1 MTPHAPQ
8 TGPGERNL
16 LIEASA
22 GSGKTHHL
30 VGRILRLLMTFRQPD
45 RIIALTFTRKAAGEF
60 FDRILGA
67 LASAAA
73 SDEAAA
79 KTAREYRVEGLTR
92 ATALGLLRLATDSLH
107 RLSLGTL
114 DSFYSRVLRT
124 FPAEFGIAGGFEI
137 IQESAE
143 SAIRRDVFDTVLS
156 DLGNASDFLDA
167 FRQATFGNDEKQLLS
182 HLDAFV
188 TDYHRLLLACPEA
201 ERWSRAEAIWPEPPW
216 WLVADFQ
223 LDDIVKR
230 LLDGVPAAMAQH
242 KSAGKGIEDFA
253 RGLPLFANGATGR
266 TFNSLHTRAMEALDD
281 LRAGRLETI
290 AYHQRGGLKVDPDFQ
305 RALADAIGYLFQRD
319 IVTRLQQTAGIHA
332 IVRRYESLYHAG
344 VRRKGR
350 LSFDDILVLLS
361 GAAPDEATGGG
372 TARRDLSMLDDRPDA
387 GQRRLRV
394 DYRLDGRFH
403 HWLIDEFQD
412 TSRPQ
417 WQVLQNLIDEV
428 IDDDSGDRSFYYVG
442 DEKQAIYGWRGGDSR
457 LFQEVRRRYNQ
468 PSRPVERQIAE
479 EHLDVSWRSG
489 PVILDAVNAVFGN
502 YQGLADLLGP
512 DHAPVIWE
520 RWQHTNAGR
529 HEPSERTRQR
539 PGFFQ
544 FVTLES
550 GGSGEESGGG
560 GDDDGAWEGADA
572 RWEVVR
578 ELLNGIDPVT
588 NRLSVAV
595 LMRRTRQAAQLADY
609 LRQHG
614 DIPVMLEG
622 QTLIGADHP
631 VATSF
636 RSLLH
641 HAAHPGDTTAWEH
654 LVMTPA
660 LLRLDHEALQRERHR
675 LSREVLAR
683 LHDRGFAAVFS
694 DWVDRLATGLADGF
708 DAFTRRRIDQIA
720 EACRRF
726 DLTGSRSIGEF
737 LEHLA
742 GYAVSDAP
750 SAGVVQIMT
759 IHKAKGLTFDAV
771 IVADLKPKA
780 ITALQDLSALK
791 GYDAARQ
798 LRWVMTSPRKEIA
811 LHIEPLRGAHLEAAM
826 DGALEE
832 LCNLY
837 VALTRAKYAN
847 YIVAPAL
854 PRETGS
860 CAPHNLLARQFAAA
874 GSETQPGHIGA
885 VSVMIRH
892 QSGLPDWVSVTAG
905 ERSSPE
911 PRPARDARP
920 VVTARRRFPARHRR
934 IPSNAADKKTWGG
947 VARLFSPDS
956 GSATGLGTVV
966 HALFEQ
972 IEWIE
977 DLDRSRFDAV
987 LDAAPGFADEAL
999 DHLERSLAIDA
1010 IRERFARGRH
1020 ADPLLW
1026 IEKRFEMITPDGEW
1040 VSGVFDR
1047 VTLERD
1053 ATGRFVAG
1061 HIVDYKT
1068 NRVATPAEIDEAT
1081 EHYRS
1086 QMTVY
1091 RTALARLTGL
1101 AEPAIGAELIFTR
1114 PGVIRRVF

>member
-1 MTPHAPQ
+1 MIPPAPQ
-8 TGPGERNL
+8 TGTGERNL

-73 SDEAAA
+73 SDEAAE

-92 ATALGLLRLATDSLH
+92 GAALDLLRLATDSLH

-124 FPAEFGIAGGFEI
+124 FPAEFGISGGFEI
-137 IQESAE
+137 IQESAVPG
-143 SAIRRDVFDTVLS
+143 IRRDVFDVVLS
-156 DLGNASDFLDA
+156 DLGNAEGFLDA
-167 FRQATFGNDEKQLLS
+167 FRQATFGNDEKHLLS
-182 HLDAFV
+182 HLDDFV
-188 TDYHRLLLACPEA
+188 TDYHRLLLVCPEA
-201 ERWSRAEAIWPEPPW
+201 DRWSRPEIIWPEAPW
-216 WLVADFQ
+216 WLVARFE
-223 LDDIVKR
+223 LDDIVRR
-230 LLDGVPAAMAQH
+230 LLEGVPAAAAQD
-242 KSAGKGIEDFA
+242 KRAGKGIEDFA
-253 RGLPLFANGATGR
+253 RTLPLFASGATGR
-266 TFNSLHTRAMEALDD
+266 RFSTLLENAMESLDD
-281 LRAGRLETI
+281 LRAGSLDTI
-290 AYHQRGGLKVDPDFQ
+290 AYYKKGGLKIDPDFQ
-305 RALADAIGYLFQRD
+305 RAMAEAIGYIFQRD
-319 IVTRLQQTAGIHA
+319 IATRLQQTAGIHA

-361 GAAPDEATGGG
+361 GAAPDDSADNSS
-372 TARRDLSMLDDRPDA
+372 ARRELSMIDDRPDA
-387 GQRRLRV
+387 SQRRLRV

-502 YQGLADLLGP
+502 YQGLSDLLGP

-520 RWQHTNAGR
+520 RWQQTNAGR
-529 HEPSERTRQR
+529 HEPSERTRLR

-544 FVTLES
+544 FVTVGSS
-550 GGSGEESGGG
+550 GTEDEAGV
-560 GDDDGAWEGADA
+560 DDDGSWDGPGAQ
-572 RWEVVR
+572 WEVVR
-578 ELLNGIDPVT
+578 EILNSIDPVT

-622 QTLIGADHP
+622 ETLIGADHP

-636 RSLLH
+636 HSLLH
-641 HAAHPGDTTAWEH
+641 HAAHPGDSTAWEH
-654 LVMTPA
+654 LAMTPA
-660 LLRLDHEALQRERHR
+660 LLRLDHDSLKQERHR
-675 LSREVLAR
+675 LPRQVLAR
-683 LHDRGFAAVFS
+683 LHDRGFAAVFA
-694 DWVDRLATGLADGF
+694 DWVDRLAAGLPDGF
-708 DAFTRRRIDQIA
+708 DTFTRRRIDQIA

-726 DLTGSRSIGEF
+726 DLTGSRSIDGF
-737 LEHLA
+737 LDHLT
-742 GYAVSDAP
+742 GYAISDAP

-780 ITALQDLSALK
+780 ITALQDLTALK
-791 GYDAARQ
+791 GYDESRQ

-811 LHIEPLRGAHLEAAM
+811 LNIEPLRSAHHEAAM

-847 YIVAPAL
+847 YVVSPPL
-854 PRETGS
+854 PKDQGS
-860 CAPHNLLARQFAAA
+860 CAPHNLLASQFAVA
-874 GSETQPGHIGA
+874 GSTPQGGYIGD
-885 VSVMIRH
+885 VPVTIHH
-892 QSGLPDWVSVTAG
+892 QSGLPDWVSATAG
-905 ERSSPE
+905 ERSG
-911 PRPARDARP
+911 PAPSAERESRP
-920 VVTARRRFPARHRR
+920 VVTARRRFPPRHRR

-977 DLDRSRFDAV
+977 GLDRRRFDAV
-987 LDAAPGFADEAL
+987 LAASPEFADEAL
-999 DHLERSLAIDA
+999 DHLDRSLAIDE
-1010 IRERFARGRH
+1010 IRDRFTRSRH

-1026 IEKRFEMITPDGEW
+1026 IEKRFELITTDGEW

-1053 ATGRFVAG
+1053 ASGRFVAG
-1061 HIVDYKT
+1061 HIIDYKT
-1068 NRVATPAEIDEAT
+1068 NRVSTPAELDEAT

-1086 QMTVY
+1086 QMTIY

-1101 AEPAIGAELIFTR
+1101 AESAIGAELIFTR